1 MKVRHPIDSL
11 HGQPPENAF
20 IAYDEQETPVGEC
33 SVTPVWAEIV
43 YPERPLRL
51 HIRINGHPQALD
63 VLLGAATA
71 RAFLMIR
78 QLSDSARARIY
89 TDCEVDDLE
98 KLKSLESMGF
108 VDDDE
113 LVRMRRM
120 LRPGPVVMALPAG
133 HTIVQDKLED
143 EIERRFF
150 LERYNKV
157 LGQDKSEAW
166 LHQLSER
173 EGFFRLLMVDRGGL
187 AGELIAY
194 EENKVGI
201 IRYLFTEKESRR
213 QKVGSYLIELARQVW
228 VERGIQEG
236 IIDLCSSQQ
245 SAVRTLASC
254 GYRFETVLM
263 KHPGIDV

>member
-33 SVTPVWAEIV
+33 SITPVWAEIV

-71 RAFLMIR
+71 RALLLIR

-89 TDCEVDDLE
+89 TDCAVDDQERLQ
-98 KLKSLESMGF
+98 SLESMGF
-108 VDDDE
+108 IDDDE
-113 LVRMRRM
+113 LVRMRCM
-120 LRPGPVVMALPAG
+120 LRPGPVVLPLPAG
-133 HTIVQDKLED
+133 HTIVRDALED
-143 EIERRFF
+143 EIEQRFF

-157 LGQDKSEAW
+157 LGKDKSEAW
-166 LHQLSER
+166 LHQLSQR
-173 EGFFRLLMVDRGGL
+173 QGFFRLLMVDRDGL
-187 AGELIAY
+187 AGELIGY
-194 EENKVGI
+194 EENNVGV

-213 QKVGSYLIELARQVW
+213 QKVGSYLIEIARQIW
-228 VERGIQEG
+228 VERGIEEA
-236 IIDLCSSQQ
+236 IIDLFSSQQ
-245 SAVRTLASC
+245 SAVRTVASC